1 MSWVTIVWAMVGS
14 ACLMLAAVH
23 FPVWVKDRAAWPS
36 LFFSVLA
43 VATTALAFCELVM
56 MKAQAPE
63 AYALANRA
71 GQVAV
76 WLATVSQ
83 VGFVRSYLKSGRAW
97 LGWTVV
103 VLRTFTL
110 LPNFLSGRSLNFQE
124 ISALRAIPFLG
135 ENVSIAIGT
144 PNPWM
149 LVGQL
154 AMGLLAI
161 FVLDAS
167 LSAWR
172 RGDRTAALTIG
183 GTACFF
189 ALGGVGQ
196 AVLVFWGFVEAPITV
211 SLFSLGIVFAM
222 AYELSRNVH
231 RAARLLHEL
240 REGEERMTL
249 AMQAANLGLWTRDTA
264 CGTFWASPRIRQ
276 LFDFSPNEP
285 MDLESLL
292 SKVHADDRRMV
303 RLAFSEAGDRIGHFQ
318 TEFRVFVSDGS
329 MRWISAQGQFE
340 FERQRA
346 VRSRGACS
354 DITARKEAEQE
365 MLRLRHEIAH
375 AGRLSVMGQLAA
387 ALAHEINQPLGAILR
402 NAEAAVL
409 MLQSGQADLEE
420 IRAIVDDILA
430 DDRRAGAVIDRM
442 RAMLRRHE
450 VEVVPLNVQDLLEN
464 VTALVRPDA
473 AARRI
478 RVHLHVA
485 HPLPPVLGDRI
496 HLQQV
501 LLNLISNGMDA
512 IDEAAHKV
520 RSIVVTAMHRGAET
534 VEIAVND
541 NGSGIPKERIE
552 QIFGSF
558 FTTKPTGM
566 GMGLSISRTLVEA
579 HGGRLWA
586 ESVEGG
592 GASLRFTLPVSPA
605 GQPAMAAPAPGR
617 SAEQVRYTG

>member
-1 MSWVTIVWAMVGS
+1 MSWVTIIWAMVGS

-43 VATTALAFCELVM
+43 GATAALAFCELVI

-63 AYALANRA
+63 EYAIANRV

-76 WLATVSQ
+76 WLATVSL
-83 VGFVRSYLKSGRAW
+83 VGFVRSYFKSGRAW

-110 LPNFLSGRSLNFQE
+110 LPNFLSGRSLNFRE

-135 ENVSIAIGT
+135 EDVSIAVGT

-161 FVLDAS
+161 FVVDAS

-183 GTACFF
+183 GTTCFF

-196 AVLVFWGFVEAPITV
+196 AVLVFWGFVEMPITV

-222 AYELSRNVH
+222 AYELSRNV
-231 RAARLLHEL
+231 RQATKLLHAL
-240 REGEERMTL
+240 RESEERMAL
-249 AMQAANLGLWTRDTA
+249 ATQAANLGLWMRDIA
-264 CGTFWASPRIRQ
+264 SGTFWASPRTRQ
-276 LFDFSPNEP
+276 LFGFSPNEP

-292 SKVHADDRRMV
+292 LKVHADDRDMV
-303 RLAFSEAGDRIGHFQ
+303 RQAFSEAGGDRAGPYQ
-318 TEFRVFVSDGS
+318 TEFRVRVSDGS
-329 MRWISAQGQFE
+329 TRWISAQGRFE
-340 FERQRA
+340 FEHRHA

-365 MLRLRHEIAH
+365 MSRLRHEIAH

-402 NAEAAVL
+402 NAEAAAL
-409 MLQSGQADLEE
+409 MLQSGQADLDE
-420 IRAIVDDILA
+420 ISAIVDDIVA
-430 DDRRAGAVIDRM
+430 DDQRAGAVIDRM

-450 VEVVPLNVQDLLEN
+450 VEVLPLNVHDLLEN

-473 AARRI
+473 AARHI
-478 RVHLHVA
+478 GVVLQVA
-485 HPLPPVLGDRI
+485 HHLPPILGDRV

-520 RSIVVTAMHRGAET
+520 RNIVVTAMRRSGET

-541 NGSGIPKERIE
+541 SGLGIPKERFE

-558 FTTKPTGM
+558 FTTKPAGM

-586 ESVEGG
+586 ENLEGS
-592 GASLRFTLPVSPA
+592 GASLRFTLPVSSK
-605 GQPAMAAPAPGR
+605 R
-617 SAEQVRYTG
+617 S